1 VISLG
6 GIVYSASVRVGGDK
20 FDEAIINYIRR
31 NYGMLIGETTAER
44 SRRRSAPPSR
54 AAEVREKE
62 VKGRNLAEG
71 IPRSFTIS
79 QRDPRGPRRS
89 AQLHRQA
96 VKSALEQTPPE
107 LGADIAEPRHGAHRW
122 RRAAARSRPPPHG
135 RDRPAGD
142 RRRGPP
148 DLRRA
153 RLRQGARVDK
163 GALQGVVA
171 GRPVVDEAGL
181 VGQVTRVF
189 PTSSEITLL
198 VSREQ
203 SAPVL
208 NLRNGLRLM
217 VSGLGTDDLLEVR
230 YLDTQADLKA
240 GDILATSGIDG
251 VYPAGIPVARVLR
264 LELPRHTP
272 FARAVCAPLAGVG
285 RHRHILILQAMTPP
299 TPPITPPATTTP

>member
-1 VISLG
+1 MFIREMGLAMRLSLYVMAG
-6 GIVYSASVRVGGDK
+6 MALMVLDARYDSLAFLRAGVVSLVHPLQAQLARPFQYLGEASDFFVTHGRLLKENRALSQERQRLAQAMQTWRAVEAENIRLRALLALPARAGIKS
-20 FDEAIINYIRR
+20 
-31 NYGMLIGETTAER
+31 L
-44 SRRRSAPPSR
+44 
-54 AAEVREKE
+54 AAEIIRT
-62 VKGRNLAEG
+62 L
-71 IPRSFTIS
+71 P
-79 QRDPRGPRRS
+79 DPFERR
-89 AQLHRQA
+89 
-96 VKSALEQTPPE
+96 VV
-107 LGADIAEPRHGAHRW
+107 
-122 RRAAARSRPPPHG
+122 
-135 RDRPAGD
+135 
-142 RRRGPP
+142 
-148 DLRRA
+148 
-153 RLRQGARVDK
+153 VDK

>member
-1 VISLG
+1 MPMPHAPMFIREMGLAMRLG
-6 GIVYSASVRVGGDK
+6 LYVLA
-20 FDEAIINYIRR
+20 
-31 NYGMLIGETTAER
+31 GMLLMVLDARYDSLAVI
-44 SRRRSAPPSR
+44 R
-54 AAEVREKE
+54 AGVTSLVHPLQAQLARPFQY
-62 VKGRNLAEG
+62 LAEAG
-71 IPRSFTIS
+71 QFFII
-79 QRDPRGPRRS
+79 
-89 AQLHRQA
+89 
-96 VKSALEQTPPE
+96 
-107 LGADIAEPRHGAHRW
+107 HGALVKENKLLTLDQQRLSQAMQTW
-122 RRAAARSRPPPHG
+122 RAVEAEN
-135 RDRPAGD
+135 
-142 RRRGPP
+142 
-148 DLRRA
+148 A
-153 RLRQGARVDK
+153 RLRALLELPARSQVRPLAAEIIRTLPDPFERRVVVDK

-171 GRPVVDEAGL
+171 GRPVVDDAGL

-230 YLDTQADLKA
+230 YLDTQADLKE
-240 GDILATSGIDG
+240 GDLLTTSGIDG

-285 RHRHILILQAMTPP
+285 RHRQILILQASP
-299 TPPITPPATTTP
+299 TPAAGATTPPATLQ

>member
-1 VISLG
+1 MFIREMGLAMRLTLYVMAGMVLMVLDARFDSLAVVRAG
-6 GIVYSASVRVGGDK
+6 VVSLVHPLQAQLARPFQYLAEASDFFVTHGQLLKENRTLALDQQRLGQAMQTWRAV
-20 FDEAIINYIRR
+20 EAENTRLRALLALPARANIKP
-31 NYGMLIGETTAER
+31 M
-44 SRRRSAPPSR
+44 
-54 AAEVREKE
+54 AAEIIRT
-62 VKGRNLAEG
+62 L
-71 IPRSFTIS
+71 P
-79 QRDPRGPRRS
+79 DPFERR
-89 AQLHRQA
+89 
-96 VKSALEQTPPE
+96 VV
-107 LGADIAEPRHGAHRW
+107 
-122 RRAAARSRPPPHG
+122 
-135 RDRPAGD
+135 
-142 RRRGPP
+142 
-148 DLRRA
+148 
-153 RLRQGARVDK
+153 VDK
-163 GALQGVVA
+163 GTLQGVTA

-217 VSGLGTDDLLEVR
+217 VSGLGTDDLMEVR

-240 GDILATSGIDG
+240 GDLLATSGIDG

-285 RHRHILILQAMTPP
+285 RHRHILILQSVAAPAAPGANPATTPTP
-299 TPPITPPATTTP
+299 TPP

>member
-1 VISLG
+1 MFIREMGLAMRLGLYVMAGMALMVLDARYDTLAVIRAG
-6 GIVYSASVRVGGDK
+6 VVSVAHPVQAQLARP
-20 FDEAIINYIRR
+20 FQYLDEASDFFITHGKLLQENQA
-31 NYGMLIGETTAER
+31 LLQER
-44 SRRRSAPPSR
+44 QRLAQAMQTWRAVEVENSRLRALLALPERAGIKPL
-54 AAEVREKE
+54 AAEIIRT
-62 VKGRNLAEG
+62 L
-71 IPRSFTIS
+71 P
-79 QRDPRGPRRS
+79 DPFERR
-89 AQLHRQA
+89 
-96 VKSALEQTPPE
+96 VV
-107 LGADIAEPRHGAHRW
+107 
-122 RRAAARSRPPPHG
+122 
-135 RDRPAGD
+135 
-142 RRRGPP
+142 
-148 DLRRA
+148 
-153 RLRQGARVDK
+153 VDK
-163 GALQGVVA
+163 GGLHGVIA

-240 GDILATSGIDG
+240 GDTLATSGIDG

-285 RHRHILILQAMTPP
+285 RHRHILILQAVAPVP
-299 TPPITPPATTTP
+299 LAAQPAAAQPLPATP